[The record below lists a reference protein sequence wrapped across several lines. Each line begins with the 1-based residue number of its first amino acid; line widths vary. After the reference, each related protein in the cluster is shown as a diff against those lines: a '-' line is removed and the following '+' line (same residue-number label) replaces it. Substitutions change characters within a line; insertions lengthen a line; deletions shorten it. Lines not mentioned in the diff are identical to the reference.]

1 MSFNTS
7 DKKIIR
13 KSLSL
18 ILMAGGA
25 SVVAPVYGETGRT
38 LEEVVVTARKRA
50 ESIQDVPVAV
60 SAIAGDDVKNA
71 FTLDTTS
78 LSQFAPNVVM
88 DTIEAGTPA
97 GGGFS
102 IRGISYQDVE
112 KAFDPTVL
120 VAVDG
125 VPLATGTGQVFDL
138 LDIERIEVLRGPQ
151 GTLFG
156 KNVVGGLINIH
167 REKPRT
173 DEVSGKVRARVGTYG
188 KQDLELLYNYG
199 EEDWAVK
206 LTGASLNQSKGYTKN
221 DIAGDMGK
229 KDTTRAGVHWLFDAS
244 ERVTLQAQY
253 NYTNME
259 GIAAATLA
267 TSTDNADVFCG
278 MYQANGYECGGEF
291 GDTVR
296 PGGEGSDRRRS
307 YANYRGG
314 VGLETHQAIWQLD
327 SELSDTLMLTYLGGW
342 LTSNDE
348 YKADFDGSAATL
360 YHVNRYGDY
369 SQVTHEIRI
378 SSDAGGNLLWQAGV
392 FSANSDATSN
402 QLSQVFSTTWTP
414 LEETETSSES
424 HSVFFEGDYSM
435 LDSKLTLTA
444 GTRFITETKRMDRDV
459 SDPATGAYSV
469 GPNAGGERTDND
481 WIYRLGGRYQFTED
495 LMAYVTT
502 STGFRSGGFSPRA
515 STQASLSEGF
525 GPETLTNYEAGIK
538 SIVFEGRLK
547 LNATIFHMVY
557 EDMQTEVSLPAPNV
571 ATGNELAIRN
581 IGEAEFDGAEL
592 EFDLLL
598 NDWWRFSGNVG
609 YLDAN
614 YTEFVADVY
623 GDGIVADE
631 SDLNIRRAPEL
642 TYSVQNVLDWSVGG
656 GLVSWRLS
664 YSWRDD
670 YESTLTNH
678 PGTQIEA
685 FGLLDSSLTFE
696 RDQWRVSVFGRNL
709 TDDDSYSHD
718 YVVTP
723 NRPQPG
729 VDNPGSLWKF
739 ATTRSPREFGLEVAY
754 SF

>member
-1 MSFNTS
+1 MSFIKS
-7 DKKIIR
+7 EAKLIC
-13 KSLSL
+13 KSLGMIALAS
-18 ILMAGGA
+18 GA
-25 SVVAPVYGETGRT
+25 SIATPVYGEGNRV
-38 LEEVVVTARKRA
+38 LEEVMVTARKRS

-78 LSQFAPNVVM
+78 LAQFAPNVVM

-188 KQDLELLYNYG
+188 KQDLEVLYNYG

-206 LTGASLNQSKGYTKN
+206 LTAASLNQSKGYTKN
-221 DIAGDMGK
+221 SISGDMGK
-229 KDTTRAGVHWLFDAS
+229 KDTSRAGVHWLFDAS
-244 ERVTLQAQY
+244 DRVTLQAQY

-259 GIAAATLA
+259 GIAAATIA

-278 MYQANGYECGGEF
+278 MYQSNGYQCGGNF

-296 PGGEGSDRRRS
+296 PVGEGSDRRRS
-307 YANYRGG
+307 YADYRGG
-314 VGLETHQAIWQLD
+314 VALETHQAIWQID
-327 SELSDTLMLTYLGGW
+327 SELNDALTLTYVGGW
-342 LTSNDE
+342 LTSDDE
-348 YKADFDGSAATL
+348 YKADFDGTAATL

-369 SQVTHEIRI
+369 NQVTHEIRI
-378 SSDAGGNLLWQAGV
+378 SSDAGENLLWQAGV
-392 FSANSDATSN
+392 FSANSDASSN

-424 HSVFFEGDYSM
+424 HSVFFEGDYA
-435 LDSKLTLTA
+435 LLESKLTLTA

-459 SDPATGAYSV
+459 SDPATGVYSV

-481 WIYRLGGRYQFTED
+481 WIYRLGARYQFNED
-495 LMAYVTT
+495 LMVYLTN

-525 GPETLTNYEAGIK
+525 GPETLTNWEAGIK
-538 SIVFEGRLK
+538 STLWEGRLK
-547 LNATIFHMVY
+547 LNATVFHMIY

-598 NDWWRFSGNVG
+598 TDWWRFSGNIG
-609 YLDAN
+609 LLDAK
-614 YTEFVADVY
+614 YTEFVADIY

-642 TYSVQNVLDWSVGG
+642 TYSVQNILDWSVAG
-656 GLVSWRLS
+656 GLVSWRVS

-678 PGTQIEA
+678 PGTQIES
-685 FGLLDSSLTFE
+685 FGLVDSSLTFE
-696 RDQWRVSVFGRNL
+696 RDQWRVSLFGRNL
-709 TDDDSYSHD
+709 NDDDSYSHD

-723 NRPQPG
+723 NRPQQG
-729 VDNPGSLWKF
+729 VNNPGSLWKF
-739 ATTRSPREFGLEVAY
+739 ATVRSPRELGLEVAY